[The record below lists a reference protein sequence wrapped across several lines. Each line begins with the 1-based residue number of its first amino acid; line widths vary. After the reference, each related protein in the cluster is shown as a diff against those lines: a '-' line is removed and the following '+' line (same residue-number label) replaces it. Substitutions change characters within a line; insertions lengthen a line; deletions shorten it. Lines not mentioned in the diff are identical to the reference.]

1 MRFFAT
7 PVLGHEVALEV
18 LQCVGAFRLLKEAY
32 IISYNMQDYD
42 FWGQGRLSTLLR
54 RQLANGAR
62 IILMTTP
69 PPGKGDN
76 QSFKDKFALLE
87 ELDRNGVSVF
97 LHERLHAKA
106 YLFFDDREVK
116 TTIVGSANLTEGGF
130 GLREAPEKSYLE
142 LALITSDPEV
152 HQQTIEVIQN
162 KLIGNRMTMQF
173 ATWIAK
179 NREKIATAKGG
190 N

>member
-1 MRFFAT
+1 
-7 PVLGHEVALEV
+7 
-18 LQCVGAFRLLKEAY
+18 
-32 IISYNMQDYD
+32 
-42 FWGQGRLSTLLR
+42 
-54 RQLANGAR
+54 
-62 IILMTTP
+62 
-69 PPGKGDN
+69 
-76 QSFKDKFALLE
+76 
-87 ELDRNGVSVF
+87 
-97 LHERLHAKA
+97 
-106 YLFFDDREVK
+106 
-116 TTIVGSANLTEGGF
+116 LTEGGF